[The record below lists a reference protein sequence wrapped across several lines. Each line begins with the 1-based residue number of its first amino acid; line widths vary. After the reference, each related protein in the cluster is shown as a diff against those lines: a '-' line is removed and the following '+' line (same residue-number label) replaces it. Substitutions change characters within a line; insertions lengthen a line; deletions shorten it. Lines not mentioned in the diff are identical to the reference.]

1 METSHSLSTPVS
13 FFPSTFRSTGNNSEQ
28 LSNED
33 LLETT
38 QQEMMF
44 LKKELARKEEEITK
58 LRQVDATFT
67 ETATFNLEDIEN
79 WTIEQVI
86 SWFESLGLGQY
97 KEAVLEYRVNG
108 LLLVNLEGNDWAEL
122 GIQNALHIKK
132 IEVS

>member
-1 METSHSLSTPVS
+1 MNRIFGCPYGNVPFSLNTSQ

-67 ETATFNLEDIEN
+67 ETATFNLE
-79 WTIEQVI
+79 VRLL
-86 SWFESLGLGQY
+86 SFCLSLERTSTQ
-97 KEAVLEYRVNG
+97 
-108 LLLVNLEGNDWAEL
+108 GNSS
-122 GIQNALHIKK
+122 KP
-132 IEVS
+132 